1 MCPSKNRPCSSN
13 ATKLPANDSA
23 SFPFRFINVHSE
35 AVSDRQRDQFFEV
48 PSSYIERALY
58 LIGSLVAIVFS
69 FVCFTKG
76 LDFGGNFG
84 GTLIVLGV
92 LPFGGSAKA

>member
-1 MCPSKNRPCSSN
+1 MKTFSARQFYLMRLKSGDHNVTVEAGESADALEQANKELLGTSKNRPYSSN

-48 PSSYIERALY
+48 PSWL
-58 LIGSLVAIVFS
+58 
-69 FVCFTKG
+69 
-76 LDFGGNFG
+76 
-84 GTLIVLGV
+84 
-92 LPFGGSAKA
+92 